1 MSDSELKRSLRR
13 GVAVLLLPVSLL
25 LVQVQLLARNLPGVV
40 ESSLPGLS
48 RAFGI
53 VLFAVA
59 SLYLVLS
66 VLRQVSA
73 AADTPF

>member
-1 MSDSELKRSLRR
+1 MSESELTRSLRR
-13 GVAVLLLPVSLL
+13 GVAVLLLPLSLL
-25 LVQVQLLARNLPGVV
+25 LVQVQTLARNLPGVV

-48 RAFGI
+48 RAFGV

-59 SLYLVLS
+59 AIYLVFS
-66 VLRQVSA
+66 VLRQVAA